1 MEYIKKIK
9 LSFNKLFGFLK
20 LKEEIRESD
29 EQLYIDAD
37 EPILLDNNTHTIDFG
52 KSASLDNCGKPD
64 VEIDDDNSNKQNSIS
79 TTSEYEDLLEKLEDI
94 AYDYKFEQ
102 SKNESLQKKNLEL
115 KDKLK
120 KSEEEKRIELEKNKE
135 LSREYEELEHDLG
148 VEQSYISII
157 NSLLKAKEVK
167 VENVEESAAHALY
180 NFVTEDFYDFFK
192 KEIHKDEMKQIHKE
206 IWQWTNVQ
214 KKTWLKNKKVIALIG
229 EFSAG
234 KTSIV
239 NRILTQDNSDVPT
252 LPVSSK
258 ATTAIPTY
266 IANAKDFNA
275 QFTTVNGKLKS
286 ISTETFTK
294 TTKELI
300 SKIYISSL
308 IQYYVV
314 SYNNDKLEGLS
325 ILDTPGFN
333 STDKEDTNRTVE
345 VIKEADALF
354 WIFDVNMG
362 DINETSLNI
371 IEKHLNGLPLYI
383 IINKCDTKSNNEI
396 EAVESKI
403 KETLFN
409 RNISTKAFIRFSDKN
424 KVDDIMKYIQEIK
437 SEKNYNPILSKV
449 EDYIENAEIDI
460 KQKYNTIS
468 EDYLESRESLKVNQR
483 MFKKYK
489 KDALEITS
497 DMFGMHEK
505 KDKLFSSSS
514 YYKLKEYEY
523 LDFKKKLK
531 RIEDIFI
538 DLTNNLRA
546 IEHLVECI
554 TVVSNEMTKLEEKRN
569 SIDDIGKTFK
579 KLISDLNK
587 GRDLLN

>member
-148 VEQSYISII
+148 VEQSYISIV

-180 NFVTEDFYDFFK
+180 NFVTEDFYDFFN
-192 KEIHKDEMKQIHKE
+192 KEIHKDEMKQIKKE
-206 IWQWTNVQ
+206 IWQWTNIQ

-266 IANAKDFNA
+266 IAYAKDFNA
-275 QFTTVNGKLKS
+275 QFTTVDGKLKG
-286 ISTETFTK
+286 ISEEIFTK

-300 SKIYISSL
+300 SKIQISSL

-314 SYNNDKLEGLS
+314 SYNNDNLEGLS

-333 STDKEDTNRTVE
+333 STDEEDTKRTVE

-362 DINETSLNI
+362 EINESSMNI

-383 IINKCDTKSNNEI
+383 IINKCDTKSNSEI
-396 EAVESKI
+396 DAVESKI
-403 KETLFN
+403 KETLLN
-409 RNISTKAFIRFSDKN
+409 KNISAKAFIRFSPKN
-424 KVDDIMKYIQEIK
+424 KVEDIMNHIQQLK
-437 SEKNYNPILSKV
+437 NEKNYDSILDRVKEV
-449 EDYIENAEIDI
+449 IEDAEKNII
-460 KQKYNTIS
+460 QKYRTYS
-468 EDYLESRESLKVNQR
+468 EKHQKSVSSLKS
-483 MFKKYK
+483 KKK
-489 KDALEITS
+489 KLEYQKINLFDITE
-497 DMFGMHEK
+497 DMLGMHEK
-505 KDKLFSSSS
+505 KDKFFSSSS
-514 YYKLKEYEY
+514 YYKLSEYKYTEFDKNLQKIKSVFNDIDKDFKNVINLADQTSKEYGEITKIKED
-523 LDFKKKLK
+523 LDSITSIK
-531 RIEDIFI
+531 RKY
-538 DLTNNLRA
+538 NNL
-546 IEHLVECI
+546 IN
-554 TVVSNEMTKLEEKRN
+554 T
-569 SIDDIGKTFK
+569 
-579 KLISDLNK
+579 LNK
-587 GRDLLN
+587 ERELIN

>member
-148 VEQSYISII
+148 VEQSYISIV

-180 NFVTEDFYDFFK
+180 NFVTEDFYDFFN
-192 KEIHKDEMKQIHKE
+192 KEIHKDEMKQIKKE
-206 IWQWTNVQ
+206 IWQWTNIQ

-258 ATTAIPTY
+258 AITAIPTY
-266 IANAKDFNA
+266 IAYAKDFNA
-275 QFTTVNGKLKS
+275 QFTTVDGKLKG
-286 ISTETFTK
+286 ISEEIFTK

-300 SKIYISSL
+300 SKIQISSL

-314 SYNNDKLEGLS
+314 SYNNDNLEGLS

-333 STDKEDTNRTVE
+333 STDEEDTKRTVE

-362 DINETSLNI
+362 EINESSMNI

-383 IINKCDTKSNNEI
+383 IINKCDTKSNSEI
-396 EAVESKI
+396 DAVESKI
-403 KETLFN
+403 KETLLN
-409 RNISTKAFIRFSDKN
+409 KNISAKAFIRFSPKN
-424 KVDDIMKYIQEIK
+424 KVEDIMNHIQQLK
-437 SEKNYNPILSKV
+437 NEKNYDSILDRV
-449 EDYIENAEIDI
+449 
-460 KQKYNTIS
+460 
-468 EDYLESRESLKVNQR
+468 
-483 MFKKYK
+483 
-489 KDALEITS
+489 
-497 DMFGMHEK
+497 
-505 KDKLFSSSS
+505 
-514 YYKLKEYEY
+514 KEV
-523 LDFKKKLK
+523 
-531 RIEDIFI
+531 IED
-538 DLTNNLRA
+538 A
-546 IEHLVECI
+546 
-554 TVVSNEMTKLEEKRN
+554 EKN
-569 SIDDIGKTFK
+569 IIQK
-579 KLISDLNK
+579 
-587 GRDLLN
+587 